1 MWNAFIVILSSKEWE
16 KKELPLERVREF
28 LQEEKKELP
37 LEQVALKNS
46 YREEKKELPLEQVAL
61 KSSYRRRNAECIT
74 VALSSKRV
82 GEERNTFG
90 ESCLSFEDTLTLTQG
105 VGEERLPFG
114 EL

>member
-1 MWNAFIVILSSKEWE
+1 M
-16 KKELPLERVREF
+16 
-28 LQEEKKELP
+28 
-37 LEQVALKNS
+37 
-46 YREEKKELPLEQVAL
+46 EEKKELPLEQVAL
-61 KSSYRRRNAECIT
+61 KSSYRRRSVECIT

-114 EL
+114 ELSANLAQGEVGGDRAENQVRQALLAQGRVGGDRAGKVC

>member
-1 MWNAFIVILSSKEWE
+1 MEANVKRIYSNTLIQRVGE
-16 KKELPLERVREF
+16 ERTTFGESEF
-28 LQEEKKELP
+28 LQ
-37 LEQVALKNS
+37 
-46 YREEKKELPLEQVAL
+46 EEKKELPLEQVAL